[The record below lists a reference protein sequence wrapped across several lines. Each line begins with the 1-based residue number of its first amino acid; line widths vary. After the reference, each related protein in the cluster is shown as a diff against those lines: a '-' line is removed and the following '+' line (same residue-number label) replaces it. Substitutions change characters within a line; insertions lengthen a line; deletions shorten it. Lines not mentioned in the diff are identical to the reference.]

1 MTVDPAGPFRGG
13 RASFQSG
20 VRAGV
25 AIAAI
30 LLAATP
36 FVSRL
41 ARGWGLRG
49 AIEGDSMA
57 PLLRDGDWILVDPDA
72 YRVRSPRPGELV
84 IVADPRDPR
93 RVLVKRVAGVD
104 PGGLLGLAGDNPGA
118 STDSRVFG
126 PVDPGSVRGRP
137 WARYWPP
144 GRVGFL
150 PPHR

>member
-13 RASFQSG
+13 RAPFRSG
-20 VRAGV
+20 LRTGV
-25 AIAAI
+25 AVAAL

-36 FVSRL
+36 FISRL

-57 PLLRDGDWILVDPDA
+57 PLLRQGDWILVDPDT
-72 YRVRSPRPGELV
+72 YRARSPRPQELV
-84 IVADPRDPR
+84 IVGDPRDLQ

-104 PGGLLGLAGDNPGA
+104 PGGFLELAGDNPEA

-144 GRVGFL
+144 HRVGLL
-150 PPHR
+150 PRHR

>member
-1 MTVDPAGPFRGG
+1 MTIDPAGPFRGG
-13 RASFQSG
+13 RAPFQSG

-25 AIAAI
+25 AVAAI

-57 PLLRDGDWILVDPDA
+57 PLLRAGDWVLVDPDA
-72 YRVRSPRPGELV
+72 YGARSPRPGELV

-93 RVLVKRVAGVD
+93 RVLVKRVAGVA
-104 PGGLLGLAGDNPGA
+104 PGGLLELAGDNPGA

-144 GRVGFL
+144 GRVGFR

>member
-13 RASFQSG
+13 RAPFRSG
-20 VRAGV
+20 LRTGV
-25 AIAAI
+25 AVAAL

-36 FVSRL
+36 FISRL

-57 PLLRDGDWILVDPDA
+57 PLLRHGDWILVDPDA
-72 YRVRSPRPGELV
+72 YRARLARPRELV
-84 IVADPRDPR
+84 IVGDPRDPQ

-104 PGGLLGLAGDNPGA
+104 PGGFLEVVGDNPAA

-126 PVDPGSVRGRP
+126 PVDPGSVLGRP

-144 GRVGFL
+144 HRVGLL
-150 PPHR
+150 PRRR